1 MSSRPPELLLGRI
14 AVQNKLIT
22 MDQLVEATMQQ
33 GREPNKRLGDI
44 FVEQSWISSAQLQQ
58 LIKTQRELQARMK
71 PGVSAAATPAPS
83 ASETL
88 VVPVART
95 PAASSAPSGTPAAVP
110 ANAVPVKAGPVAP
123 AIPAPA
129 PTTPSTPAPAAI
141 TPIPVASAPVGD
153 GSPPAILTGDAQA
166 TPGTASVY
174 RGPAVAVA
182 EPPPATQVAAPVAPV
197 PAPSAPAAAAPIPV
211 SPAPPAAAPA
221 PGPVVV
227 QSAPVTMSATQGQGS
242 KELNALLAKGVQ
254 AGASDIHIHSGVAIK
269 MRVHGKLLDV
279 SPSAVDRTTAESL
292 LLSGLTPEQQ
302 QEFQQ
307 KGELDFSYTLAN
319 IGRFRANIYRQL
331 RGVDATFRAIP
342 PSPPPLQELGLP
354 TALAKLTNFHQGMVL
369 ITGPTGCGKSTT
381 MASLLNIIN
390 EERQDHIITIEDPIE
405 HLHPSKR
412 CLVNQRQVGRNTETF
427 ARALRAALREDPDI
441 IAIGELRDLETI
453 SLAITAAETGHL
465 VLATL
470 HTNNTT
476 RTINRVLG
484 VFPPDQQSQIRIM
497 VSESLRAVISQRLLP
512 TADGKKRVAAL
523 EVLVINRA
531 VSNLIRE
538 DKTFQIRSVLQTGTA
553 QGMCLMDNSLAAL
566 VKSGAISKEEALK
579 NCENPKQ
586 FGG

>member
-44 FVEQSWISSAQLQQ
+44 FVEQRWMSSAQLEQ
-58 LIKTQRELQARMK
+58 LVQVQRETQARMK
-71 PGVSAAATPAPS
+71 PSVSGAATTAPS
-83 ASETL
+83 ASQ
-88 VVPVART
+88 VPAVSVA
-95 PAASSAPSGTPAAVP
+95 PAPAVPSAPSGTAAALPVS
-110 ANAVPVKAGPVAP
+110 AAPVKAVPVAP
-123 AIPAPA
+123 ARPVPASTA
-129 PTTPSTPAPAAI
+129 AATPSPAAV
-141 TPIPVASAPVGD
+141 TPIPVASAPVED
-153 GSPPAILTGDAQA
+153 PSQAAIPVQADPAS
-166 TPGTASVY
+166 ASAAPVY
-174 RGPAVAVA
+174 GAAAVAVE
-182 EPPPATQVAAPVAPV
+182 EPPPAAQAV
-197 PAPSAPAAAAPIPV
+197 
-211 SPAPPAAAPA
+211 APA
-221 PGPVVV
+221 PAPVTVH
-227 QSAPVTMSATQGQGS
+227 SAPVTMPATQAQGS

-254 AGASDIHIHSGVAIK
+254 AGASDIHIHSGATIK
-269 MRVHGKLLDV
+269 MRIHGKLLDV

-342 PSPPPLQELGLP
+342 PSPPPLQDLGLP

-381 MASLLNIIN
+381 LASLLNIIN
-390 EERQDHIITIEDPIE
+390 EERQEHIITIEDPIE

-484 VFPPDQQSQIRIM
+484 VFPPDQQSQIRVM

-523 EVLVINRA
+523 EILVVNRA

-566 VKSGAISKEEALK
+566 VKSGTISKEEALK
-579 NCENPKQ
+579 NCEDPKQ
-586 FGG
+586 FGGGRH